1 MIVDT
6 KVYRAMQSLYAN
18 SMDKAKTLSLS
29 CDSGSLDVNV
39 EEKWR
44 VQLSQN
50 F

>member
-1 MIVDT
+1 
-6 KVYRAMQSLYAN
+6 MQSLYAN
-18 SMDKAKTLSLS
+18 CIVKAKAAA
-29 CDSGSLDVNV
+29 CGCIRDYV